1 MLAIHLGFTNMTKTA
16 ASSLVTQAQVE
27 PGSKGS
33 ICLLLLLDEIKLSGS
48 QPELLLHQS
57 SFKCFY

>member
-1 MLAIHLGFTNMTKTA
+1 MTKTA

-27 PGSKGS
+27 LGSKGS